1 MEMNRV
7 RFQGFQGF
15 QDPFHVYV
23 NLMEF
28 LGCLDPETSGP
39 KLSRAGALQPVMGE
53 GHMGDVDEIFNQAV
67 IALGS
72 VQSASQTQALLVMS
86 TL

>member
-1 MEMNRV
+1 MES
-7 RFQGFQGF
+7 F
-15 QDPFHVYV
+15 
-23 NLMEF
+23 
-28 LGCLDPETSGP
+28 GCPETSGRP
-39 KLSRAGALQPVMGE
+39 KLSRAASALQTVMGE

-72 VQSASQTQALLVMS
+72 VQSASGQAQALLVMS